1 MIFLDIKR
9 LIQLTYNLLTTNP
22 KKKKKFQK
30 DKTIHKA
37 ARKQKTELNKK
48 KKNQ

>member
-22 KKKKKFQK
+22 KKKKKNFK
-30 DKTIHKA
+30 KI
-37 ARKQKTELNKK
+37 KQSIKQQGNKK
-48 KKNQ
+48 LS